1 MVEAV
6 LSGRDALAVLPTGGG
21 KSLCY
26 QLPALVRQGL
36 VVVISPLVALMED
49 QVMALQRRGIPAACL
64 HAGLDP
70 ARRQLAQEQLR
81 DATLRL
87 LYIAPERLQGEAT
100 RQVLEGHARDG
111 RLVALAVDEAHCIS
125 AWGHDFRPDY
135 RRLGAIRSLC
145 PGVPML
151 ALSATAAPRV
161 RADIIRLLN
170 LQRPLVQVSSARRHN
185 LQYTM
190 QRRPRDPMPLVLAAL
205 TESRGAALIYARTR
219 RSVEAWAER
228 LQGQNVSATPYHAGL
243 DPQTRQQALKLFL
256 EEERP
261 VLVATVAFGM
271 GVDRGDV
278 GLVLHLDLPATP
290 EGYLQ
295 ESGRAGR
302 DGNPAH
308 CLVLF
313 SPGDRTSLGWAM
325 QASARNAGTM
335 DDQRRLDLAQ
345 QQLRRMEAVAE
356 GEMCREQAL
365 LLAVGELVDP
375 CGRCDR
381 CVALPKR
388 RDWTPQVETLLTHL
402 ADQNG
407 TDIRR
412 LGEHLALHEPGR
424 QDRWTWLAR
433 RLVQEELIQ
442 ESNDGAQRLYLR
454 DSGRRYLD
462 SPWPLD
468 YAA

>member
-1 MVEAV
+1 
-6 LSGRDALAVLPTGGG
+6 
-21 KSLCY
+21 
-26 QLPALVRQGL
+26 
-36 VVVISPLVALMED
+36 
-49 QVMALQRRGIPAACL
+49 
-64 HAGLDP
+64 
-70 ARRQLAQEQLR
+70 
-81 DATLRL
+81 
-87 LYIAPERLQGEAT
+87 
-100 RQVLEGHARDG
+100 
-111 RLVALAVDEAHCIS
+111 
-125 AWGHDFRPDY
+125 
-135 RRLGAIRSLC
+135 
-145 PGVPML
+145 
-151 ALSATAAPRV
+151 
-161 RADIIRLLN
+161 
-170 LQRPLVQVSSARRHN
+170 
-185 LQYTM
+185 
-190 QRRPRDPMPLVLAAL
+190 
-205 TESRGAALIYARTR
+205 
-219 RSVEAWAER
+219 
-228 LQGQNVSATPYHAGL
+228 
-243 DPQTRQQALKLFL
+243 
-256 EEERP
+256 
-261 VLVATVAFGM
+261 
-271 GVDRGDV
+271 
-278 GLVLHLDLPATP
+278 
-290 EGYLQ
+290 
-295 ESGRAGR
+295 
-302 DGNPAH
+302 
-308 CLVLF
+308 
-313 SPGDRTSLGWAM
+313 M